1 MPEQFHRAM
10 SKDVYFEEKV
20 YYDEE
25 EVVGKESVVVSR
37 ELKALAS
44 SVVPLGY
51 ACEDFLA
58 QLINNDFETKNSY
71 RLKPSR
77 RVAVDKL

>member
-1 MPEQFHRAM
+1 M

-25 EVVGKESVVVSR
+25 EIQGKESVVVVR
-37 ELKALAS
+37 ELKASAGT
-44 SVVPLGY
+44 VVPLGY
-51 ACEDFLA
+51 VCEDFLA
-58 QLINNDFETKNSY
+58 HLINNDFETKNSY

-77 RVAVDKL
+77 RVAIDKLEYWLSPN

>member
-1 MPEQFHRAM
+1 M
-10 SKDVYFEEKV
+10 
-20 YYDEE
+20 
-25 EVVGKESVVVSR
+25 GKESVVVGR
-37 ELKALAS
+37 ELKKSAS

-51 ACEDFLA
+51 VCEDFLS